1 MGKYTDLFALLGNY
15 QVAKHARLAQH
26 KAIER
31 ERLVSLILES
41 TTMAGYSL
49 TKEMI
54 DSIMTQGVQQVTP
67 TNHDQLMV
75 AGYQDAFMLVQRLV
89 ADQIE
94 LSENIVKEL
103 HSLLFVGSSEDFRGQ
118 YRTDYITVPHAK
130 NLPPVRHISYFMSK
144 LFDEYK
150 EPSNMDMIERIA
162 WFHVKFE
169 GIHPFE
175 DGNGQVGRLIIN
187 YQLMKAGYPFVV
199 FNHDMKKRY
208 YKALEIYQ
216 TELNLQPMVEI
227 ILEAISNEL
236 TTRINLLT
244 NH

>member
-15 QVAKHARLAQH
+15 QVTKHARLTQN

-31 ERLVSLILES
+31 ERLISLILES
-41 TTMAGYSL
+41 TTMAGHTLSKDKINAIL
-49 TKEMI
+49 
-54 DSIMTQGVQQVTP
+54 SNGVQEVTP
-67 TNHDQLMV
+67 TNHDELMV
-75 AGYQDAFMLVQRLV
+75 AGYQDAFLFVERLV

-94 LSENIVKEL
+94 LSENIVKEI
-103 HSLLFVGSSEDFRGQ
+103 HSLLYVGSSEDFRGQ

-150 EPSNMDMIERIA
+150 EPSNMDVIERIA
-162 WFHVKFE
+162 RFHVKLE

-199 FNHDMKKRY
+199 FKHDIKKRY

-227 ILEAISNEL
+227 ILEALSEEL
-236 TTRINLLT
+236 QTRITLLT
-244 NH
+244 NN

>member
-15 QVAKHARLAQH
+15 QVAKHTRLTQN

-31 ERLVSLILES
+31 ERLISLILES
-41 TTMAGYSL
+41 TTMAGHTL
-49 TKEMI
+49 TKDKI
-54 DSIMTQGVQQVTP
+54 NTILSNGVQEVTP
-67 TNHDQLMV
+67 TNHDELMV
-75 AGYQDAFMLVQRLV
+75 AGYQDAFMFVERLV

-94 LSENIVKEL
+94 LSENIVKEI
-103 HSLLFVGSSEDFRGQ
+103 HSLLYVGSSEDFRGQ

-150 EPSNMDMIERIA
+150 EPSNMDIIERIA
-162 WFHVKFE
+162 WFHVKLE
-169 GIHPFE
+169 GIHSFE

-199 FNHDMKKRY
+199 FKHDIKKRY

-227 ILEAISNEL
+227 ILEALSEEL
-236 TTRINLLT
+236 QTRITLLT
-244 NH
+244 NN